1 MVHLTYKG
9 CCEHKKQQM
18 AAKKYHQNAVLLAL
32 TTPLSDLNWTGG
44 GGLSCRAMPGS
55 HVRPIRT
62 WFPWRSRPAL
72 WVLYGTAPLGALLYK
87 VAGSLL
93 LATYT
98 ANSSRL
104 EIVWVYL
111 MIFICPLI
119 APKAAPVWAF
129 FPRHDM
135 IYLYRKYQII
145 IEVLIISV

>member
-1 MVHLTYKG
+1 
-9 CCEHKKQQM
+9 
-18 AAKKYHQNAVLLAL
+18 
-32 TTPLSDLNWTGG
+32 
-44 GGLSCRAMPGS
+44 
-55 HVRPIRT
+55 
-62 WFPWRSRPAL
+62 
-72 WVLYGTAPLGALLYK
+72 VLYGTAPLGALLYK

-119 APKAAPVWAF
+119 APKAAPVWAV
-129 FPRHDM
+129 FPDM
-135 IYLYRKYQII
+135 TRYIYIYRKYQII